1 MKKLITGIAADEIY
15 NHLEEN
21 DLLPE
26 EQKSCRRNS
35 RGTKDQ
41 LLIDKAVMKN
51 CRRRKVGLSMIWIDY
66 RKTYDVVP
74 HSWIKKSMEM
84 CGVADNIFHLLSKSM
99 ESWQTIL
106 MSGNEELAR
115 VSIQRGIFQRDT
127 LSLLLF
133 VIGLIPLSHILRKV
147 NAGYQLGKGQHKKI
161 NHLLF
166 MDDLRLY

>member
-1 MKKLITGIAADEIY
+1 
-15 NHLEEN
+15 
-21 DLLPE
+21 
-26 EQKSCRRNS
+26 
-35 RGTKDQ
+35 
-41 LLIDKAVMKN
+41 
-51 CRRRKVGLSMIWIDY
+51 
-66 RKTYDVVP
+66 
-74 HSWIKKSMEM
+74 MEM

-133 VIGLIPLSHILRKV
+133 VIGLIPLSHFLRKV
-147 NAGYQLGKGQHKKI
+147 NAGNLLGKGQHKKI

-166 MDDLRLY
+166 MDDLKLYGNSEKEAGRLANTVRLFSKDIAMKFGIIKCAHVTMKAGKLVRVGRMELSSGNTRTRVFFFFFFSGFFFYGH